1 MLSHRQPWRR
11 FARNC
16 LPRSSLR
23 RFRPLLAGALT
34 GASCSISTPPQHT
47 AGGGRKHRHSFV
59 DCLQVEAE
67 SRGPSCRPAELVF
80 PAPRPA
86 ATGHSRQR
94 RTLWLPGASLTCPL
108 LDGSTPGVGF
118 QSGRTLGRD
127 VDAPREA
134 EVARSDQ
141 LQAARGRTGTAT
153 AHGVSEVAMTEQ
165 GRVAD
170 PAPGHFETD
179 QPRLVADLS
188 RQWSRFGVL
197 CLGLARFRPMGLGLG
212 CPSRTASGAFRPCFQ
227 G

>member
-16 LPRSSLR
+16 HPRSSLR

-34 GASCSISTPPQHT
+34 AAPCSISTPPQHT
-47 AGGGRKHRHSFV
+47 ASVGGGRQHRHSFV
-59 DCLQVEAE
+59 DCLQVGAE

-86 ATGHSRQR
+86 ATGLSRQR
-94 RTLWLPGASLTCPL
+94 RTLWLPGASLTCPFL
-108 LDGSTPGVGF
+108 NGSTPGVGF

-134 EVARSDQ
+134 EVARSVQ
-141 LQAARGRTGTAT
+141 LHAARGRTGTAT
-153 AHGVSEVAMTEQ
+153 AHGVSEAAMTEQ

-170 PAPGHFETD
+170 PTPGHFE
-179 QPRLVADLS
+179 S
-188 RQWSRFGVL
+188 
-197 CLGLARFRPMGLGLG
+197 FRDRP
-212 CPSRTASGAFRPCFQ
+212 TATCR
-227 G
+227 

>member
-1 MLSHRQPWRR
+1 MLHLTRIYTVCITTLGCVLSHRQPWRR

-16 LPRSSLR
+16 LPRGSLR
-23 RFRPLLAGALT
+23 RFHPLLAGALT
-34 GASCSISTPPQHT
+34 GAPCSISTPT
-47 AGGGRKHRHSFV
+47 YLRWGGRQHRHSFV
-59 DCLQVEAE
+59 DCLQVGAE

-94 RTLWLPGASLTCPL
+94 RTLWLPGASLTGPL
-108 LDGSTPGVGF
+108 LNGSTPGVGF

-141 LQAARGRTGTAT
+141 LHAARGRTGTAT
-153 AHGVSEVAMTEQ
+153 AHGVSEAAMTEQ

-170 PAPGHFETD
+170 PTPGHFE
-179 QPRLVADLS
+179 L
-188 RQWSRFGVL
+188 
-197 CLGLARFRPMGLGLG
+197 FRDRP
-212 CPSRTASGAFRPCFQ
+212 TATCR
-227 G
+227 